1 MDKDLK
7 ITISKEIKDKLPHFG
22 VIAFSMNVDVLDSEI
37 IKDAIAEKEQFI
49 AKGYSLEDVLNIPL
63 IKEARDA
70 YKALGKDPSRYR
82 LACESLLR
90 RLVKNQGLYLI
101 NNVVDAGNLL
111 SIELFRS
118 TAILDYDK
126 IVGDVFIRLGRET
139 DEYYGIGRGLINVS
153 NIPLYCDEI
162 SPFGSP
168 TSDTERT
175 MITKDTKRILAM
187 VICFSDNRDDVAQ
200 ITIDLFKK
208 YANAQ
213 NIKEIKVLESDE

>member
-1 MDKDLK
+1 MARELTIRIRKELK
-7 ITISKEIKDKLPHFG
+7 EQLPHFG
-22 VIAFSMNVDVLDSEI
+22 VIAFSMNVNVENSDI
-37 IKDAIAEKEQFI
+37 IKEAIAKKEKEI
-49 AKGYSLEDVLNIPL
+49 LEKYTLEDVLKIPL

-90 RLVKNQGLYLI
+90 RLVKGQGLYLI

-111 SIELFRS
+111 SIGLFRS
-118 TAILDYDK
+118 TAILDLDK
-126 IVGDVFIRLGRET
+126 IVGDVYIRLGTEE

-175 MITKDTKRILAM
+175 MITPSTKNILVMA
-187 VICFSDNRDDVAQ
+187 ICFSENREGVAQ
-200 ITIDLFKK
+200 TTIDMFKT
-208 YANAQ
+208 YASAQ
-213 NIKEIKVLESDE
+213 NIKEIVVLEGDE